1 MRHPHRRL
9 WLVMAGLAA
18 VAVIGVAA
26 LFLFRP
32 KTLLD
37 TGPLNLP
44 GIPDG
49 RRWSRFGVS
58 TDGGQE

>member
-1 MRHPHRRL
+1 
-9 WLVMAGLAA
+9 MAGLAA